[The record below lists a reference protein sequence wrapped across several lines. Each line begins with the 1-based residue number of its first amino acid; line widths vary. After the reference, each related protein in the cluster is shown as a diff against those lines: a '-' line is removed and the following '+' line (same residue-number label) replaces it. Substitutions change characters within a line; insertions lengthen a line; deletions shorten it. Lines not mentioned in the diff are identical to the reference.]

1 MYLHA
6 PHNVS
11 FLLISKIF
19 AGALC
24 LLLMTG
30 TGCSPQEGA
39 EGSVALE
46 VGSRRIHLG
55 ELKKDILFISAGACS
70 TTGMDGK
77 IRERILNL
85 IIEHYLVLEYGDR
98 KGIRIDE
105 REMRDLLDTIMLG
118 YTAES
123 FKEVMLRNCVD
134 REEWEDKIREKLLV
148 EKVIEGV
155 TGNITPPSY
164 NEIKRYF
171 DANCEE
177 FRYPSMVRLRQ
188 ILTSTEKEAEKL
200 LDRIKNGEGLG
211 ELARS
216 HSIAPEAERGGE
228 VGWIERGTLPEK
240 IENMVFSMKIGE
252 VSRVFKSE
260 YGYHLF
266 EVTGFKEAGSRTLYE
281 VIDEIERRLTSER
294 RIQFCREWIKELRD
308 SYRVKVNGETLRRLE
323 FS

>member
-1 MYLHA
+1 MRLITC
-6 PHNVS
+6 P

-118 YTAES
+118 YTAE
-123 FKEVMLRNCVD
+123 
-134 REEWEDKIREKLLV
+134 
-148 EKVIEGV
+148 
-155 TGNITPPSY
+155 
-164 NEIKRYF
+164 
-171 DANCEE
+171 
-177 FRYPSMVRLRQ
+177 
-188 ILTSTEKEAEKL
+188 IL
-200 LDRIKNGEGLG
+200 
-211 ELARS
+211 
-216 HSIAPEAERGGE
+216 
-228 VGWIERGTLPEK
+228 
-240 IENMVFSMKIGE
+240 
-252 VSRVFKSE
+252 
-260 YGYHLF
+260 
-266 EVTGFKEAGSRTLYE
+266 
-281 VIDEIERRLTSER
+281 
-294 RIQFCREWIKELRD
+294 
-308 SYRVKVNGETLRRLE
+308 
-323 FS
+323 